1 MANKKKSPPAYNDE
15 ERENQL
21 IALAYDEVE
30 RRIREHEATSQEL
43 VHFLK
48 MGSSREKQER
58 KIMEK
63 NEALLGAKTEAIEA
77 QKSSEVF
84 LQDALLAF
92 KVYAGDED
100 GQKL

>member
-1 MANKKKSPPAYNDE
+1 MTKKCPPAYNDE
-15 ERENQL
+15 EREKQL
-21 IALAYDEVE
+21 IALSYDEVE
-30 RRIREHEATSQEL
+30 RRIRNHEASSQEL

-58 KIMEK
+58 EIMKK
-63 NEALLGAKTEAIEA
+63 NTELLGAKTEAIHTQQQSEIFMQEA
-77 QKSSEVF
+77 
-84 LQDALLAF
+84 LQAF

>member
-1 MANKKKSPPAYNDE
+1 MAVKKSPPAYNDD
-15 ERENQL
+15 EREKQL

-30 RRIREHEATSQEL
+30 RRIRNHEATSQEL

-48 MGSSREKQER
+48 MGSGREKQER
-58 KIMEK
+58 KLMVK
-63 NEALLGAKTEAIEA
+63 NEALLGAKTEAIEQ
-77 QKSSEVF
+77 QKATD
-84 LQDALLAF
+84 LYMQDALKAF

>member
-1 MANKKKSPPAYNDE
+1 MKQWQQK
-15 ERENQL
+15 REKQL

-30 RRIREHEATSQEL
+30 RRIRNHEATSQEL

-48 MGSSREKQER
+48 MGSGREKQER
-58 KIMEK
+58 KLMVK
-63 NEALLGAKTEAIEA
+63 NEALLGAKTEAIEQ
-77 QKSSEVF
+77 QKVTD
-84 LQDALLAF
+84 LYMQDALKAF

>member
-1 MANKKKSPPAYNDE
+1 MATKKSPPAYNDD
-15 ERENQL
+15 EREKQL

-30 RRIREHEATSQEL
+30 RRIRNHEDTSQEL

-48 MGSSREKQER
+48 MGSGREKQER
-58 KIMEK
+58 KLMVK
-63 NEALLGAKTEAIEA
+63 NEALLGAKTEAIEQ
-77 QKSSEVF
+77 QKVTD
-84 LQDALLAF
+84 LYMQDALKAF

>member
-1 MANKKKSPPAYNDE
+1 MANAKKMPPAYNDE
-15 ERENQL
+15 EREKQL

-30 RRIREHEATSQEL
+30 RRIRSGKASSQEL

-58 KIMEK
+58 KIMQK
-63 NEALLGAKTEAIEA
+63 NEALLGAKTESIQN
-77 QKSSEVF
+77 QKSSEIF
-84 LQDALLAF
+84 MQDALIAF

>member
-1 MANKKKSPPAYNDE
+1 MAIKKSPPAYNDD
-15 ERENQL
+15 EREKQL

-30 RRIREHEATSQEL
+30 RRIRNHEATSQEL

-48 MGSSREKQER
+48 MGSGREKQER
-58 KIMEK
+58 KLMVK
-63 NEALLGAKTEAIEA
+63 NEALLGAKTEAIEQ
-77 QKSSEVF
+77 QKVTD
-84 LQDALLAF
+84 LYMQDALKAF

>member
-1 MANKKKSPPAYNDE
+1 MTKEKK
-15 ERENQL
+15 QL

-30 RRIREHEATSQEL
+30 RRIRNHEATSQEL

-48 MGSSREKQER
+48 MGSGREKQER
-58 KIMEK
+58 KLMVK
-63 NEALLGAKTEAIEA
+63 NEALLGAKTEAIEQ
-77 QKSSEVF
+77 QKVTD
-84 LQDALLAF
+84 LYMQDALKAF

>member
-1 MANKKKSPPAYNDE
+1 MAIKKSPPAYNDD
-15 ERENQL
+15 EREKQL
-21 IALAYDEVE
+21 IALSYDAVE
-30 RRIREHEATSQEL
+30 KRIREGKASSQEL

-63 NEALLGAKTEAIEA
+63 NVALLGAKTEALEQQKAMDIQMQEA
-77 QKSSEVF
+77 
-84 LQDALLAF
+84 LRAF
-92 KVYAGDED
+92 KIYAGDED